1 MMDVTITPSSKECV
15 SGMGRQLSDVNV
27 KDAPIKLGMEE
38 YVSDMGQ
45 RDIRAAMK
53 DAPIMSSRKEYV
65 RGMGQRQNGM
75 DAVMM
80 GVQTMQRKEEFV
92 SDMVQ
97 T

>member
-1 MMDVTITPSSKECV
+1 
-15 SGMGRQLSDVNV
+15 
-27 KDAPIKLGMEE
+27 MEE
-38 YVSDMGQ
+38 FVGVGQ
-45 RDIRAAMK
+45 RNIRAVIK
-53 DAPIMSSRKEYV
+53 DAPIMSSKEEFV

-80 GVQTMQRKEEFV
+80 DVQTMQRKEEFV